1 METSDNPYWARGA
14 SFASMKAQSPNWI
27 AIGRLRSNS
36 AGLRRTNLDSK
47 ILK

>member
-14 SFASMKAQSPNWI
+14 SFASVKAQSLNWI
-27 AIGRLRSNS
+27 AMGRLRSNG
-36 AGLRRTNLDSK
+36 ADLRRTNLDSR